1 MTIIKKHFG
10 TLATGEEV
18 SFFLMEAG
26 EFKAGWSDY
35 GASWLSFVMPDIQ
48 GKMDDL
54 LLGFSSL
61 SPYTQVHPFF
71 GATVGRFANRIADAR
86 FSVGPKE
93 YKLFANNGSN
103 HLHGGRRGFSRK
115 LWDAEIDSI
124 GGSPAL
130 MFTLRSPDG
139 DEGYPGSLMVSVLV
153 VLSSEGELRI
163 AYDARSDS
171 LTPVN
176 LTNHAYFNLGGEG
189 SGTILDHE
197 LRLGCSRYLPVD
209 SRLIPLAGP
218 PRDVGGTAFDF
229 RNAKRIGADL
239 DASFDGY
246 DHCYMVDRAEGNDD
260 AKLSLAPFA
269 TVIEP
274 ESRRRL
280 DVSTSS
286 PAVQFYTGN
295 SLNAIMGKHGSVY
308 GKHAGF
314 CLETQYCPD
323 SPNRP
328 DFPSCWLCPGEA
340 WKHETRYHFSVL

>member
-1 MTIIKKHFG
+1 MTVIKKQFG

-18 SFFLMEAG
+18 ALFLMEAG

-35 GASWLSFVMPDIQ
+35 GASWLSFVMPDSH
-48 GKMDDL
+48 GKRDDL
-54 LLGFSSL
+54 LLGFSSF

-71 GATVGRFANRIADAR
+71 GATVGRFANRIANAE
-86 FSVGPKE
+86 FSIGANQ
-93 YKLFANNGSN
+93 YRLFANNGAN
-103 HLHGGRRGFSRK
+103 HLHGGRRGFSRR
-115 LWDAEIDSI
+115 LWDSETDSI
-124 GGSPAL
+124 SGNPAL
-130 MFTLRSPDG
+130 RFTLRSPDG
-139 DEGYPGSLMVSVLV
+139 DEGYPGTLKVSVLV
-153 VLSSEGELRI
+153 SLSPDGELRI
-163 AYDARSDS
+163 AYEAQSDS

-189 SGTILDHE
+189 SGNILDHE
-197 LRLGCSRYLPVD
+197 MRLACSHYLPVD
-209 SRLIPLAGP
+209 TGLIPLVGA

-229 RNAKRIGADL
+229 RKAKRIGAEL
-239 DASFDGY
+239 GPSLEGY
-246 DHCYMVDRAEGNDD
+246 DHCYMVDRAKGADVGSSALE
-260 AKLSLAPFA
+260 PFA

-274 ESRRRL
+274 GSRRRL
-280 DVSTSS
+280 DVSTTS

-328 DFPSCWLCPGEA
+328 DFPSCWLRPGEV
-340 WKHETRYHFSVL
+340 WNHETRYHFSVL